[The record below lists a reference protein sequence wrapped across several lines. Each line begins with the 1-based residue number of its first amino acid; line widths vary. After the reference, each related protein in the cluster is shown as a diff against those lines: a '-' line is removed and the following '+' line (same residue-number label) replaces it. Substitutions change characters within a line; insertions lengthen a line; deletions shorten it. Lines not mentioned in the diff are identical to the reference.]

1 MATGSDEPIEPLQ
14 LIKFNCCA
22 EATPTALAGGKTSN
36 ELVVDVGVVDAGVDE
51 TGELGAEVVG
61 LLAADLATSE
71 GVGLLAVDLANS
83 EGMVVAQA
91 SAIIA
96 STARVATAA
105 LLIFNSTLR
114 VPGTF
119 PTC

>member
-1 MATGSDEPIEPLQ
+1 MG
-14 LIKFNCCA
+14 
-22 EATPTALAGGKTSN
+22 
-36 ELVVDVGVVDAGVDE
+36 VVDARVVDAGVDE
-51 TGELGAEVVG
+51 TGERGAEVVG

-71 GVGLLAVDLANS
+71 GVGLLAVDLASS

-105 LLIFNSTLR
+105 LLMFNSTLR

>member
-36 ELVVDVGVVDAGVDE
+36 ELVVDVGVVE

-61 LLAADLATSE
+61 LLAADLATCV
-71 GVGLLAVDLANS
+71 GVGLLAVDLATS
-83 EGMVVAQA
+83 EGLVVPQA

-105 LLIFNSTLR
+105 LLTFNSTLR
-114 VPGTF
+114 VPGKF